1 MKGGR
6 NMNMQ
11 HAETAPRHAL
21 QPGGSLHT
29 DARTPV
35 EPHAG
40 GGQIDVEGIAVSCVH
55 GEL

>member
-1 MKGGR
+1 
-6 NMNMQ
+6 MNMQ